1 MKVMEKLIK
10 KIKKITEELDIDL
23 EELNNP
29 ITKNR
34 IEKKLK
40 NDVDLANELGL
51 RGTPAF
57 VVGEEIIFGYVE
69 VKELL
74 KKIN

>member
-1 MKVMEKLIK
+1 MGKLIK

-34 IEKKLK
+34 IE
-40 NDVDLANELGL
+40 NS
-51 RGTPAF
+51 RMM
-57 VVGEEIIFGYVE
+57 
-69 VKELL
+69 
-74 KKIN
+74 